1 MATIGVQQIPRLLL
15 LAAVVAYAAL
25 YAVNPQYLGALNAVT
40 EAVHQGG
47 HGVFDEFTDVAGAL
61 GGTIAQIGLP
71 LIITAA
77 LFLAGIRY
85 GAALGLAWLAQNLFS
100 VAGYMSDAVEKKLE
114 LPAAEAGRHDWN
126 YLLDRFGVLENAEF
140 LSGAIHM
147 LGFVALVIAAI
158 AGVRRAIWEEPKHY

>member
-1 MATIGVQQIPRLLL
+1 MATIGVQQIPRLAL
-15 LAAVVAYAAL
+15 LAVVVAYAVL
-25 YAVNPQYLGALNAVT
+25 YALNPQYVGSLNAIT

-47 HGVFDEFTDVAGAL
+47 HGIFDEFSEVAGAL

-71 LIITAA
+71 LVITAV

-85 GAALGLAWLAQNLFS
+85 GAALGIAWLAQNLFS
-100 VAGYMSDAVEKKLE
+100 VAGYMSDAAEQELK

-126 YLLDRFGVLENAEF
+126 YLFDHFGLLENAE
-140 LSGAIHM
+140 LVSGTIHM